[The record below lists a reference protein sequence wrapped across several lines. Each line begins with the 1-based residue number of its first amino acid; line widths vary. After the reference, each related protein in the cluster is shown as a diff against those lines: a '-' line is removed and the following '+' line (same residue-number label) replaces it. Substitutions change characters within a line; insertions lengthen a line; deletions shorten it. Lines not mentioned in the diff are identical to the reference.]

1 MLNWIKRF
9 VAPQAFKI
17 EGLYMGPE
25 DIRITI
31 KGRSR
36 YILPED
42 VSLTLRQI
50 ADAIDAR
57 GGF

>member
-1 MLNWIKRF
+1 MGKLIKQF
-9 VAPQAFKI
+9 FAPQAFKI

-31 KGRSR
+31 KGRSK
-36 YILPED
+36 YIRPED
-42 VSLTLRQI
+42 MSELLRGI
-50 ADAIDAR
+50 AAAVDAK